1 MFLRKN
7 RKRFDGRVLDFVRWT
22 GAQDG
27 AQARLVEHPDG
38 DPSERFVLCRSNARA
53 AKLIEAVSTIRSM
66 DVVVPVK
73 RAGHTMDLVVP
84 VKRAAGAIK
93 LRLRTLAKPDED
105 VAVLLAHLGLKL
117 PKGSKLAQ
125 NVVEKNH

>member
-1 MFLRKN
+1 M
-7 RKRFDGRVLDFVRWT
+7 RWT
-22 GAQDG
+22 GAQDGAQDG

-73 RAGHTMDLVVP
+73 RA
-84 VKRAAGAIK
+84 AGAID

-117 PKGSKLAQ
+117 PKGSNLAQ